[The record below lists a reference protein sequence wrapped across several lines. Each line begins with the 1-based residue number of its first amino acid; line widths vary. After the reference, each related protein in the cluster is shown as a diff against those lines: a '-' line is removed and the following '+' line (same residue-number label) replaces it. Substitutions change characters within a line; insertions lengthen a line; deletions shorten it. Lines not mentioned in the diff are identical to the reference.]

1 MPGDRDWGKGLGIP
15 MAELKLLEQWG
26 LNASPQDLYDC
37 ADELW
42 NGTDNLMETLA
53 VHLHQT
59 TRGQLGDVANNWY
72 GIGDPC
78 RPMWLNDCTVTPK
91 QIHQVMIETS
101 ARVCTLLAIGR
112 GGVNRDQVTPDY
124 WLQCGHPKFRT
135 IIAWP
140 EAQVEDAHQD
150 TLAQIPW
157 QPANPDVSGVIR
169 LWIFTPFNDGY
180 NDQATPDQVDQAKG
194 ALATLNARRGTG
206 QLQRLSRNDV
216 FSVLDNLPRGSFP
229 WRGTNLA
236 VPCDPAAYEPTRP
249 GLSLRFIPAVL
260 EPPLSLLSQNQPRLD
275 KTRPPVPG
283 IEISWYGATDGA
295 IPNPVSDS
303 V

>member
-1 MPGDRDWGKGLGIP
+1 
-15 MAELKLLEQWG
+15 MAELTLLEQWG
-26 LNASPQDLYDC
+26 LNATPQDLHDC

-42 NGTDNLMETLA
+42 NGSQNLMETLA
-53 VHLHQT
+53 ARLHQS

-78 RPMWLNDCTVTPK
+78 RPMWLSDCTVTPK

-101 ARVCTLLAIGR
+101 ARVCTLLAMGR
-112 GGVNRDQVTPDY
+112 GGTNRDDVSPDY
-124 WLQCGHPKFRT
+124 WLQCGHAKFRA

-140 EAQVEDAHQD
+140 QAQEDDAQRD
-150 TLAQIPW
+150 TLDQVPW
-157 QPANPDVSGVIR
+157 QPANQDVSGVIR
-169 LWIFTPFNDGY
+169 LWIFTPFNDAY
-180 NDQATPDQVDQAKG
+180 NDQATPAQVAQANE
-194 ALATLNARRGTG
+194 ALAGLSGRRRAGH
-206 QLQRLSRNDV
+206 LQGLSRNDV

-236 VPCDPAAYEPTRP
+236 VPCDPVDYAPNRQ

-283 IEISWYGATDGA
+283 IEISWDGAVDGA